1 MKQLRTISG
10 PDEAYTNGAKHVFM
24 DDLDRQ
30 IINILEEDGRASNAR
45 IARAVG
51 VSEGTVRRRLNRLI
65 ADTVIQ
71 VVALPDPRALGFESE
86 ALIGAQVDPDKVD
99 EVADSLASLSA
110 TRWVAV
116 TTGSFDMFAW
126 VVLPDPEKLGQFLRE
141 KVGRIPG
148 VRRTETF
155 VNLSV
160 RKRQYGVPV

>member
-1 MKQLRTISG
+1 MKQLRIMSG
-10 PDEAYTNGAKHVFM
+10 SDGPYSNDVHRVSM
-24 DDLDRQ
+24 DDLDRR
-30 IINILEEDGRASNAR
+30 IINILEENGRASNAK

-65 ADTVIQ
+65 SDAIIQ
-71 VVALPDPRALGFESE
+71 VVALPDPKALGFESE
-86 ALIGAQVDPDKVD
+86 ALIGAQVDPDKMD
-99 EVADSLASLSA
+99 EVADSLAALPA

-126 VVLPDPEKLGQFLRE
+126 VVLPNPEKLGQFLRE